1 MSLDLV
7 IFDVDGLML
16 DTERIWQE
24 VWRDVARD
32 YVLEDVGASLFM
44 KVVGYSG
51 DTVREILQKE
61 LQGHCTPDE
70 FLQTARKEGLERLK
84 TQLKVKPGVYDILSF
99 LKQKK
104 IKTAVAT
111 STSRLLTEERLKRV
125 GLYDEFSCICCG
137 DEVRNKKP
145 SPDIYL
151 EVLRKTGINNQR
163 ALVFEDSKVGI
174 TAAYRANIP
183 CIMVPDLKEPEPEQ
197 IKMVKQVLPSLK
209 LAVPIIE
216 KMIEGRLNKNLKE
229 MCLVDQAFIKD
240 SDQTVA
246 QYLGNGKVLE
256 MVRFEVGEGMEKREE
271 NFAEEVA
278 AQMRG

>member
-32 YVLEDVGASLFM
+32 YALEDVGASLFM

-51 DTVREILQKE
+51 DTVREILHKE

-84 TQLKVKPGVYDILSF
+84 TQLKVKPGVYDTLSF

-125 GLYDEFSCICCG
+125 GLYNEFSCICCG
-137 DEVRNKKP
+137 DEVRSKKP

-151 EVLRKTGINNQR
+151 EVL
-163 ALVFEDSKVGI
+163 
-174 TAAYRANIP
+174 
-183 CIMVPDLKEPEPEQ
+183 
-197 IKMVKQVLPSLK
+197 
-209 LAVPIIE
+209 
-216 KMIEGRLNKNLKE
+216 
-229 MCLVDQAFIKD
+229 
-240 SDQTVA
+240 
-246 QYLGNGKVLE
+246 
-256 MVRFEVGEGMEKREE
+256 
-271 NFAEEVA
+271 
-278 AQMRG
+278 

>member
-16 DTERIWQE
+16 DTERVWQE
-24 VWRDVARD
+24 VWRDVARE
-32 YVLEDVGASLFM
+32 YALADVGTSLFM

-51 DTVREILQKE
+51 DTVKEILHKE

-84 TQLKVKPGVYDILSF
+84 TQLKVKPGVYDTLSF

-125 GLYDEFSCICCG
+125 GLYNEFNCICCG
-137 DEVRNKKP
+137 DEVKNKKP

-183 CIMVPDLKEPEPEQ
+183 CIMVPDLKEPEPEL
-197 IKMVKQVLPSLK
+197 IKMFKQVLPSLK

-216 KMIEGRLNKNLKE
+216 KMIE
-229 MCLVDQAFIKD
+229 Q
-240 SDQTVA
+240 
-246 QYLGNGKVLE
+246 
-256 MVRFEVGEGMEKREE
+256 
-271 NFAEEVA
+271 
-278 AQMRG
+278 

>member
-32 YVLEDVGASLFM
+32 YALEDVGASLFM

-137 DEVRNKKP
+137 DEVRNRKP

-209 LAVPIIE
+209 LAVPVIE
-216 KMIEGRLNKNLKE
+216 KMIK
-229 MCLVDQAFIKD
+229 Q
-240 SDQTVA
+240 
-246 QYLGNGKVLE
+246 
-256 MVRFEVGEGMEKREE
+256 
-271 NFAEEVA
+271 
-278 AQMRG
+278 